1 MTPRNRSRFAGL
13 FFLCFATSCQKH
25 TTLVEFSPDI
35 PPPTFIGG
43 ATCDYRPTILEKRF
57 YDKLSEADRIT
68 IQDKPGESSNVSYAF
83 KLKGHDAQLVSWW
96 GIVRNIKCNSD
107 HRSGTLLIENKYFH
121 GNTDC
126 NFQSISINGGG
137 DFEIRLTNIPDDLVP
152 LVLVR
157 VYGIVTHESRDRPLI
172 KADYVRVWH
181 WGQFRFWNFGEDHGN
196 REWKKNAK
204 PATDENPYLIR
215 DGGRTYY
222 HDHLGPTKKQQEI
235 LDHFYRKQTII
246 QFANIPFESSIAT
259 AGYSPTDIE
268 EQFFDLL
275 STDEQ
280 RTVRSRPGEPVHS
293 DFQLQGHVGRF
304 VSWFGIV
311 REVAHEASKSSGS
324 LLIENKYFRATKD
337 NPPQTVSINGSG
349 DFQVIL
355 TSFTEGLP
363 LSLVRVYGTVIREV
377 DGAPV
382 VQAEYIRVWR
392 WGEFDFDD
400 YGLNNG
406 DPRWSRSRKLQPNE
420 SVQQAQLSADYY
432 LRRLGPTTEQAQTII
447 EFFKQLDAMREPLD
461 LSQTEEIEIEVDP
474 RPTPSPKN

>member
-1 MTPRNRSRFAGL
+1 MTPRNRIRFAGL
-13 FFLCFATSCQKH
+13 FLFCFATSCQKH

-35 PPPTFIGG
+35 PPPTFLGG
-43 ATCDYRPTILEKRF
+43 GTCDYGPTNLEKKF
-57 YDKLSEADRIT
+57 YDKLSEVDRIT
-68 IQDKPGESSNVSYAF
+68 IQNKPGETNGEFSDVTQPF
-83 KLKGHDAQLVSWW
+83 KLEGHDHRYASWW
-96 GIVRNIKCNSD
+96 GIVRDIRRNPN
-107 HRSGTLLIENKYFH
+107 RRNATLLIENKYFQ
-121 GNTDC
+121 GLTDC

-137 DFEIRLTNIPDDLVP
+137 DFEIGLTNIPDDLVP
-152 LVLVR
+152 LVLIR
-157 VYGIVTHESRDRPLI
+157 VYGTVTQRQNNGPFI
-172 KADYVRVWH
+172 QADYVRVWH

-196 REWKKNAK
+196 PEWKKNAK

-215 DGGRTYY
+215 DGGRIYY
-222 HDHLGPTKKQQEI
+222 HDHLGPTTKQQEI

-259 AGYSPTDIE
+259 AGYSPTDTE
-268 EQFFDLL
+268 EQFLDLL

-280 RTVRSRPGEPVHS
+280 RTVRSRPGEPVHA

-324 LLIENKYFRATKD
+324 LLIENKYFRASKD
-337 NPPQTVSINGSG
+337 EPPQTVSINGSG
-349 DFQVIL
+349 DFRAIL

-400 YGLNNG
+400 YGLNKG

-420 SVQQAQLSADYY
+420 SVRQAQLSADYY
-432 LRRLGPTTEQAQTII
+432 IRRLGPTTEQAQTIK
-447 EFFKQLDAMREPLD
+447 EFFKQIDAMREQLD
-461 LSQTEEIEIEVDP
+461 PSQVEEIDVS
-474 RPTPSPKN
+474 RFQTPSP